1 MSKKVKHVWSILSKT
16 SAIDYQSNDLTII
29 QVIDELTAQIPEGE
43 GNISINFPMQLT
55 SLWKRVDT
63 DDIKTDAQCDVRV
76 DFIDPTGKKMN

>member
-1 MSKKVKHVWSILSKT
+1 MSKQVKHVWSILSKT

-43 GNISINFPMQLT
+43 GDISINFPMQLT
-55 SLWKRVDT
+55 SLWKRVDV

-76 DFIDPTGKKMN
+76 DFIDP